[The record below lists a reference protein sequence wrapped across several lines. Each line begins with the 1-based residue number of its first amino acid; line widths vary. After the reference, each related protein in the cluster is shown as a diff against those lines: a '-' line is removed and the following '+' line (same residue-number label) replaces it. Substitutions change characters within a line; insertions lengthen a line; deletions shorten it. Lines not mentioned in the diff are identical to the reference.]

1 MIQMPEAIIISQ
13 TGETHEMGR
22 TVGSGGQKAQHVPRL
37 CTYSPPASWAVEKQI
52 WPTGEGK

>member
-22 TVGSGGQKAQHVPRL
+22 TVGSGGQKAQHEPRL
-37 CTYSPPASWAVEKQI
+37 RTYSPPASWAV
-52 WPTGEGK
+52 